1 MSSEISIKQLPLI
14 TEINGN
20 DLLLVQT
27 QNETNTLLFS
37 DFVVGLDNTTFG
49 NTIVTNT
56 SRLNTLSTIVD
67 GILSGVTITNVG
79 SSFPALSATTFF
91 ADRIEV
97 DDLIT
102 LGTGTPEISSATEIL
117 LTAGTRV
124 DVLSSPLKMAQ
135 FTTSQRD
142 TIVAENGDLIYNTT
156 IQAFQGYQANA
167 WVTLLSS

>member
-135 FTTSQRD
+135 FTTTERNA
-142 TIVAENGDLIYNTT
+142 IVAENGDIIYNTT
-156 IQAFQGYQANA
+156 DNKFQGYENGGWAN
-167 WVTLLSS
+167 LI